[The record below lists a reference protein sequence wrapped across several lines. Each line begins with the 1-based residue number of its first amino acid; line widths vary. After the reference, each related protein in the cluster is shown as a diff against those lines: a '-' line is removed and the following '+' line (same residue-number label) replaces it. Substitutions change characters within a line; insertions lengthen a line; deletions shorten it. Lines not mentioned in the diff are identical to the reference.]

1 MYNPLKEINN
11 MQKSIVEMTRKKRTV
26 TLPDDVLEWI
36 DKQIEVRRFS
46 GLSHALEYCVYQQ
59 IQREKERVNA

>member
-1 MYNPLKEINN
+1 MEERTQN
-11 MQKSIVEMTRKKRTV
+11 MTRKKRTV

-46 GLSHALEYCVYQQ
+46 SLSHALEYCVYQQ
-59 IQREKERVNA
+59 IQMEKKE

>member
-1 MYNPLKEINN
+1 MQSNN
-11 MQKSIVEMTRKKRTV
+11 EDMTRKKRTV

-59 IQREKERVNA
+59 IQREKKGACIPLRISE

>member
-1 MYNPLKEINN
+1 
-11 MQKSIVEMTRKKRTV
+11 MQKNSHEMTRKKRTV

-46 GLSHALEYCVYQQ
+46 SLSHALEYCVYQQ
-59 IQREKERVNA
+59 IQRERKE